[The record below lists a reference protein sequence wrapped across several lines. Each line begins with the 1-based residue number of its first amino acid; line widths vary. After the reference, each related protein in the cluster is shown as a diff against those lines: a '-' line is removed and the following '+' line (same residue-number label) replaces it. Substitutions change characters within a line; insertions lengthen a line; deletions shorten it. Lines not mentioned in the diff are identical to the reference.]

1 MSYVKSSA
9 WSPAQRKC
17 SVSVNNYYY
26 FILIS
31 NPMSF
36 QLVCLINKS
45 SVCPLHA
52 GCGCDRRA
60 NALKGTTLRPA
71 PGSTIKAPVFPTR
84 LKYQGLCTPPSLG
97 QRKTLIQLPSSTS
110 QPACPIYGKG
120 LGPTSRTSSGSWGLG
135 VGGWEPG
142 QGFPGRP

>member
-26 FILIS
+26 FILIP

-45 SVCPLHA
+45 SVCPLHS

-84 LKYQGLCTPPSLG
+84 LKYQGLCPPIP
-97 QRKTLIQLPSSTS
+97 RTEEDFD
-110 QPACPIYGKG
+110 PAAKFHISASMPY
-120 LGPTSRTSSGSWGLG
+120 LR
-135 VGGWEPG
+135 
-142 QGFPGRP
+142 